1 MYRFL
6 VLHFILGTRI
16 SETFNYIDAVRKID
30 YDENNVLTTV
40 YIKTKCTKNGADA
53 DFRMP
58 VPDFIHKMIDTDK
71 VLYSKKSHETVIS
84 ILRRF
89 IAKNFKDEFCLH
101 GTRAIFRTTID
112 FIDKDKAFGKDEK
125 EAYINH
131 KTDSYVQNR
140 YHRNDY
146 LIPRIEI
153 MCKYAS
159 FVYEV
164 SGLIEEKKQTEAYVE
179 KLEKRLNRPS
189 SKKDQ

>member
-1 MYRFL
+1 M
-6 VLHFILGTRI
+6 
-16 SETFNYIDAVRKID
+16 
-30 YDENNVLTTV
+30 NVKVNLR
-40 YIKTKCTKNGADA
+40 N
-53 DFRMP
+53 FRG
-58 VPDFIHKMIDTDK
+58 V
-71 VLYSKKSHETVIS
+71 
-84 ILRRF
+84 
-89 IAKNFKDEFCLH
+89 FCLH
-101 GTRAIFRTTID
+101 GSRVIFRTIID
-112 FIDKDKAFGKDEK
+112 FLAKGESINESAK
-125 EAYINH
+125 EMYINH

-164 SGLIEEKKQTEAYVE
+164 SGLIEEKNQTEAYVE